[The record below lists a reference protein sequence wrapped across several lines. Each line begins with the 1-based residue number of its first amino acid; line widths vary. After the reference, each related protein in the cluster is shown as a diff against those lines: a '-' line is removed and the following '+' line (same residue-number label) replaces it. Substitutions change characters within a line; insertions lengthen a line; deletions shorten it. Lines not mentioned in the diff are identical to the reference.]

1 MSEVIYLVQGD
12 TKPQIKVTLKRDD
25 DTAQD
30 VTGATIRL
38 HFRPA
43 LSTTLTFSLTGS
55 FTGVDAT
62 KGEVVFNFTSGQLDL
77 DAGDYEGEIEVVY
90 SDSTRE
96 TVYETISF
104 ILREDFA

>member
-1 MSEVIYLVQGD
+1 MSDVIYLVQGD
-12 TKPQIKVTLKRDD
+12 TKPQIKVTLTRDD
-25 DTAQD
+25 GTAQN
-30 VTGATIRL
+30 VTGATIKL

-43 LSTTLTFSLTGS
+43 LSTTVSFSITGS

-77 DAGDYEGEIEVVY
+77 AAGDYEGEVEVVY

-96 TVYETISF
+96 TVFEIIQF
-104 ILREDFA
+104 VLREDFA

>member
-30 VTGATIRL
+30 VTGATIKL

-43 LSTTLTFSLTGS
+43 NSTTLTFSITGTFS
-55 FTGVDAT
+55 GVDAT
-62 KGEVVFNFTSGQLDL
+62 NGEVVFVFSAGPLDL
-77 DAGDYEGEIEVVY
+77 APGDSEGEVEVVY
-90 SDSTRE
+90 ADSSRE
-96 TVYETISF
+96 TVYEIIPF
-104 ILREDFA
+104 VLREDFA